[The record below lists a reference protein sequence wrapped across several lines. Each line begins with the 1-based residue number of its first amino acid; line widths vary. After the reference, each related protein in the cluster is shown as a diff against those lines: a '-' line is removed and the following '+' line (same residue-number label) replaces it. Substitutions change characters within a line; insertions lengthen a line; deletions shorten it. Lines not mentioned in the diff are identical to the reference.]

1 MISSAKKYPLLDW
14 FRMAAAVLVVAI
26 HTSPL
31 SSFNESADFILTR
44 IIARI
49 AVPFFFLITGFFMG
63 PEAEKKGWRCAAKF
77 GRKIGM
83 IYGFSILLY
92 LPLNLY
98 TGYFK
103 EDFSAVKLLRDLFFN
118 GTFYHMWYLP
128 AAILGMFIVSILVK
142 AAGVNIG
149 LLITLVLYAVG
160 LFGDSYYGVGQQV
173 SFLKQVYEKLFL
185 IFDYTRNGLF
195 MAPVFLMEGMWI
207 RRHRLNKKNQ
217 RASGLNK
224 KKAGRY
230 GSRGRGARQQSWIVL
245 LAGLIV
251 CMALFVAE
259 GLWIRQ
265 NEWAR
270 HDSMYIALPFV
281 MYFLFGLLLRFNRGQ
296 DRLIRAASLIV
307 YLIHPWMIVAVRG
320 AAKAVHMEELL
331 IGQSLVHYLAVLA
344 GSLAVAAVI
353 CCISRRKKKSSVTVR
368 QVDFTE
374 ITMKPADYYGA
385 EGEEDMAKTGQIS
398 EDISV
403 DNREPEESEKDRES
417 IIQHKIVDKIEQ
429 DLHIFQDEEEIG
441 KRAWARIHL
450 GAIGHNCEVL
460 KKLLPDSCGIMAI
473 VKADGYGHGDVE
485 VAQKLNQCGINA
497 FAVAAIEEGIGLRK
511 AGIRGEILILG
522 YTDPE
527 LADQL
532 KRYDLSQTIVDN
544 EYGLKLN
551 AVGVNVK
558 VYVGID
564 TGMHRVGILAEDVE
578 RIKDLYRH
586 RHLKI
591 QGMFSH
597 LCVSDSLAEEDVA
610 YTHEQI
616 TRFFRLVNHLQAE
629 GVDTG
634 KIHLQ
639 ASFGIVNYPDLPCD
653 YARPGLVL
661 YGVLNGEGT
670 GYEKRPDVWPAL
682 SLHAR
687 IGAVKEIQP
696 GDSVSY
702 GRTFKA
708 ASAMKI
714 AAVTIGYADGVP
726 RSLSGAGGWVLVH
739 GCKAPILGRVCMDQL
754 MIDISHIPDVESGDK
769 VTLIGTDG
777 TEQISCEMFSEWCG
791 TIPNEILTQLGAR
804 VSRIYI

>member
-1 MISSAKKYPLLDW
+1 MISNAKKYPLLDW

-31 SSFNESADFILTR
+31 SSFNETADFILTR

-63 PEAEKKGWRCAAKF
+63 PEAEKRGWRCAVKF
-77 GRKIGM
+77 SKKIGM

-92 LPLNLY
+92 LPLNIY
-98 TGYFK
+98 SGYFGS
-103 EDFSAVKLLRDLFFN
+103 EFSVVKLLKDLFIN

-128 AAILGMFIVSILVK
+128 AAILGMFVVSILVR
-142 AAGVNIG
+142 AAGVNVGMFVTMI
-149 LLITLVLYAVG
+149 LYAVG
-160 LFGDSYYGVGQQV
+160 LFGDNYYGVSQQIP
-173 SFLKQVYEKLFL
+173 FLKLFYDKLFL

-195 MAPVFLMEGMWI
+195 MAPIFLMEGMWI
-207 RRHRLNKKNQ
+207 RRHRLNKRNH
-217 RASGLNK
+217 RADSPKTKDSLK
-224 KKAGRY
+224 EKETDHY
-230 GSRGRGARQQSWIVL
+230 GSQGKGSRQQPWIFF

-251 CMALFVAE
+251 CMALFIVE

-265 NEWAR
+265 NEWAK

-296 DRLIRAASLIV
+296 DRMIRAASLII
-307 YLIHPWMIVAVRG
+307 YLIHPWMIVVVRG
-320 AAKAVHMEELL
+320 AAKVVHMEELL
-331 IGQSLVHYLAVLA
+331 IQQSLVHYLAVLA
-344 GSLAVAAVI
+344 GSLVVAAII
-353 CCISRRKKKSSVTVR
+353 CCISRGRKKSSVTVR
-368 QVDFTE
+368 QVDFSQV
-374 ITMKPADYYGA
+374 TMKPSDFSTADHPEAGWITETTSNIEKEKEKKETNRQMFA
-385 EGEEDMAKTGQIS
+385 EETAQDM
-398 EDISV
+398 DM
-403 DNREPEESEKDRES
+403 N
-417 IIQHKIVDKIEQ
+417 
-429 DLHIFQDEEEIG
+429 QDEAEIG
-441 KRAWARIHL
+441 KRAWARIDL
-450 GAIGHNCEVL
+450 GAICHNSETL
-460 KKLLPDSCGIMAI
+460 KKMLPDSCELMAI
-473 VKADGYGHGDVE
+473 VKADGYGHGDVQ
-485 VAQKLNQCGINA
+485 VAKALNQRGINA
-497 FAVAAIEEGIGLRK
+497 FAVAAVEEGIRLRK

-544 EYGLKLN
+544 GYGQKLN
-551 AVGVNVK
+551 AAGVNVK
-558 VYVGID
+558 VYIGID
-564 TGMHRVGILAEDVE
+564 TGMHRIGILAEDVE
-578 RIKDLYRH
+578 QIEALYRH

-597 LCVSDSLAEEDVA
+597 LCVSDSLVEDDIA

-616 TRFFRLVNHLQAE
+616 TRFFRLVNHLQGE
-629 GVDTG
+629 GLDTG

-639 ASFGIVNYPDLPCD
+639 ASFGIVNYSDLPCD

-670 GYEKRPDVWPAL
+670 GYEKRPDVRPAL

-687 IGAVKEIQP
+687 IGAVKEIKA

-708 ASAMKI
+708 TTDMKI

-726 RSLSGAGGWVLVH
+726 RKLSGSGGWVLVH
-739 GCKAPILGRVCMDQL
+739 GYRAPVLGRVCMDQM
-754 MIDISHIPDVESGDK
+754 MIDVSNIPDVESGDK

-777 TEQISCEMFSEWCG
+777 AEQISCELFSEWCD
-791 TIPNEILTQLGAR
+791 TIPNEILTQLGVR

>member
-1 MISSAKKYPLLDW
+1 MISKVKKYPLLDW
-14 FRMAAAVLVVAI
+14 FRMAAAILVVAI

-31 SSFNESADFILTR
+31 SSLNESADFILTR

-63 PEAEKKGWRCAAKF
+63 PEAEKRGWRCAVKF
-77 GRKIGM
+77 SKKIGM

-103 EDFSAVKLLRDLFFN
+103 EDFSAVKLVKDLFFN

-128 AAILGMFIVSILVK
+128 AAIIGMLLVSVLVK
-142 AAGVNIG
+142 TVGVHIG
-149 LLITLVLYAVG
+149 LFITLILYAVG
-160 LFGDSYYGVGQQV
+160 LMGDSYYGAAQQV
-173 SFLKQVYEKLFL
+173 PFLKLIYDKLFL
-185 IFDYTRNGLF
+185 VFDYTRNGLF

-207 RRHRLNKKNQ
+207 RRRRFDKRNQ
-217 RASGLNK
+217 KTDGSKTKRN
-224 KKAGRY
+224 Y
-230 GSRGRGARQQSWIVL
+230 GSQGKAAKRLSWVAL
-245 LAGLIV
+245 MAGLVI
-251 CMALFVAE
+251 CMALLITE
-259 GLWIRQ
+259 GLWVHR

-331 IGQSLVHYLAVLA
+331 IQQSLVHYLAVLA
-344 GSLAVAAVI
+344 GSLVMAAVV
-353 CCISRRKKKSSVTVR
+353 CCISRGRKKSSVTVR
-368 QVDFTE
+368 QVDFSQ
-374 ITMKPADYYGA
+374 ITMKKADFSGA
-385 EGEEDMAKTGQIS
+385 RDDKDAAETGQIS
-398 EDISV
+398 V
-403 DNREPEESEKDRES
+403 
-417 IIQHKIVDKIEQ
+417 
-429 DLHIFQDEEEIG
+429 IFQDNDREQRERNQEGERTKEPEILDRAAQGPDIYQDEAETG
-441 KRAWARIHL
+441 KRAWARVDL
-450 GAIGHNCEVL
+450 GAISHNCEVL

-473 VKADGYGHGDVE
+473 VKADGYGHGDIE
-485 VAQKLNQCGINA
+485 VARELNQCGVNA

-532 KRYDLSQTIVDN
+532 KRYDLCQTIVDN

-586 RHLKI
+586 RYLKI

-610 YTHEQI
+610 YTDEQI
-616 TRFFRLVNHLQAE
+616 TRFFRLVNHLQSE

-634 KIHLQ
+634 KIHIQ

-687 IGAVKEIQP
+687 IGAIKEIQA

-708 ASAMKI
+708 AAPMKI
-714 AAVTIGYADGVP
+714 AAVTIGYADGIP
-726 RSLSGAGGWVLVH
+726 RNLSGSGGWVLVH
-739 GCKAPILGRVCMDQL
+739 GCKAPVLGRVCMDQM

-777 TEQISCEMFSEWCG
+777 TEQISCELFSEWCD
-791 TIPNEILTQLGAR
+791 TIPNEILTQLGTR